1 MMEESGIKGRF
12 WRYGPLIAW
21 MLMIF
26 FASSDEFSAAN
37 TSRLIGPLLRWL
49 FPNMS
54 EETLTLI
61 HLAIRKAAHF
71 AEYGV
76 LALLAARAF
85 STSSKAWLRSR
96 WIIAS
101 FSLVVC
107 YALLDEY
114 RQSFVPTRTPSIWDS
129 LLDTA
134 GGVSALFALTLWRA
148 LRKRFDRMN
157 CGAQPN

>member
-1 MMEESGIKGRF
+1 
-12 WRYGPLIAW
+12 
-21 MLMIF
+21 
-26 FASSDEFSAAN
+26 
-37 TSRLIGPLLRWL
+37 
-49 FPNMS
+49 MS

-71 AEYGV
+71 AEYSV

-85 STSSKAWLRSR
+85 STSSKTWLRSR

-148 LRKRFDRMN
+148 LRKRFDRMS